1 MTSFVHV
8 NNDYWNF
15 SRIYLAL
22 TKIKIVKAGV
32 DEFRAFT
39 LSVELAHIIS
49 RYQLKLTL
57 LILENWE
64 QYAHNTYCAYNSVSL
79 QE

>member
-1 MTSFVHV
+1 MISFVHV

-15 SRIYLAL
+15 SSIS

-32 DEFRAFT
+32 EEFRAFT

-49 RYQLKLTL
+49 RYQLKITL
-57 LILENWE
+57 LILEN
-64 QYAHNTYCAYNSVSL
+64 
-79 QE
+79 